1 MPFSPSV
8 RDLVAYRAAYV
19 CSNPDCLR
27 LTAGPSLADPKLRI
41 KIGEAAHIIGEK
53 SGAARSQLPING
65 LVNDISN
72 AIWLCSSC
80 HTEVDKNDGI
90 DHSPVRLRQWKADIE
105 ARIYAII
112 KNHQSPLPLYE
123 QTSSNS
129 KIAQNIV
136 DIIEEHGAFFQQY
149 AFESPDAV
157 VQSVKRARM
166 KVERQFRLIAG
177 DQRLRSITKALI
189 DACREY
195 MNETSLDASVWQS
208 YLEVL
213 RARTKQQLRLLDKEY
228 GAKISVG
235 GARLIP

>member
-1 MPFSPSV
+1 MPFLPAV
-8 RDLVAYRAAYV
+8 KDLVAYRAAYV

-27 LTAGPSLADPKLRI
+27 LTAGPSLAGPNLKV

-53 SGAARSQLPING
+53 SGSARSTFPING
-65 LVNDISN
+65 LINDISN

-80 HTEVDKNDGI
+80 HTEIDKNNGV
-90 DHSPVRLRQWKADIE
+90 DHPPNQLRQWKADIE
-105 ARIYAII
+105 ARIAAIL
-112 KNHQSPLPLYE
+112 KTHQSPLPLYE
-123 QTSSNS
+123 TTSSNS

-136 DIIEEHGAFFQQY
+136 DIIGEHGAFFQQY
-149 AFESPDAV
+149 AFESSDAV
-157 VQSVKRARM
+157 AESVKRARM

-177 DQRLRSITKALI
+177 DKRLRSITKALI

-195 MNETSLDASVWQS
+195 MNETSIDASSWIG

-228 GAKISVG
+228 GAQISSTG
-235 GARLIP
+235 MQLNP